1 MQEEI
6 DKRDEN
12 EEGEEIDLLE
22 LFYKLWNKR
31 WTICKW
37 CAVGAVIGLVVAF
50 SIPREYTV
58 DVKLAP
64 ELSDNKA
71 ASGGLGALASMAGL
85 GGMQSSGSDAVYPQL
100 YPDVVKSVPF
110 LTSLFDVPVETSE
123 DGEKFTVSQ
132 FIDEE
137 TTGPWWGA
145 VMRFPFTVIG
155 WLMPGDDEEVAANH
169 KLDTFRLTKD
179 ENDMVLA
186 LADRVTA
193 SVDQKTFVVT
203 INVTMQ
209 DPLVAAMLA
218 DTVVARLQEYV
229 TDYRTNKARKDLEYA
244 EKLNAEAKD
253 EYYKAQQ
260 KLADYTD
267 RNQGIATQSARIARD
282 RLDNEAQ
289 LAFSLYN
296 TTSQQVQKA
305 KAKVQETTPV
315 YAVVNPATVPIR
327 PSAPRKVMILIGWVF
342 LAFVASASWIL
353 FIKPALASTKERRKQ
368 LAAMTD
374 DSDTSDADVKS
385 IDKE

>member
-1 MQEEI
+1 
-6 DKRDEN
+6 
-12 EEGEEIDLLE
+12 
-22 LFYKLWNKR
+22 
-31 WTICKW
+31 
-37 CAVGAVIGLVVAF
+37 
-50 SIPREYTV
+50 
-58 DVKLAP
+58 
-64 ELSDNKA
+64 
-71 ASGGLGALASMAGL
+71 
-85 GGMQSSGSDAVYPQL
+85 
-100 YPDVVKSVPF
+100 
-110 LTSLFDVPVETSE
+110 
-123 DGEKFTVSQ
+123 
-132 FIDEE
+132 
-137 TTGPWWGA
+137 
-145 VMRFPFTVIG
+145 
-155 WLMPGDDEEVAANH
+155 
-169 KLDTFRLTKD
+169 
-179 ENDMVLA
+179 
-186 LADRVTA
+186 
-193 SVDQKTFVVT
+193 
-203 INVTMQ
+203 MQ

-218 DTVVARLQEYV
+218 DTVVTRLQEYV
-229 TDYRTNKARKDLEYA
+229 TDYRTNKARQDLEYA

-296 TTSQQVQKA
+296 TTSQHVQKA

-374 DSDTSDADVKS
+374 DSGMSDADVKP